1 VDKESEGFS
10 YLRQKLPRVRPKR
23 GKEFSSVHKLH
34 NCEAKKREGIF
45 VGPQIA
51 QLFEDHDFST
61 KLNST
66 ESRAWN
72 AFENICRNFL
82 STEKAEN

>member
-1 VDKESEGFS
+1 VKVWLFKTKITQS
-10 YLRQKLPRVRPKR
+10 
-23 GKEFSSVHKLH
+23 
-34 NCEAKKREGIF
+34 EAKKREGIF
-45 VGPQIA
+45 VGPQFA

-66 ESRAWN
+66 ERRAWK

-82 STEKAEN
+82 SKEKAENYGETVQELISSQSAMGRSM